1 MSISHRKAF
10 ELFHKGMHTR
20 LQFGTGELRADR
32 LQAEAL
38 AGLQPDPVS
47 YTHLTLPTILLV

>member
-20 LQFGTGELRADR
+20 LQIGTGELRADR

-38 AGLQPDPVS
+38 ALS
-47 YTHLTLPTILLV
+47 LIHI